1 MLLEQLAHAQEIVIF
16 QRVIGQVHVC
26 GVEVL
31 PIGQRLGLRA
41 LGLALRALGLA
52 LCLLTEAPGANG
64 LPGAGH
70 DAQNQRQRHKRRC
83 GEGEPVPLSQF
94 LDPVKRA
101 RRTRDHR
108 LVIEVPLNVGGQTVG
123 RFVSARAILFQTLHH
138 DPVQVA
144 AHQVNQP
151 GRFRVPMFG
160 HRR

>member
-1 MLLEQLAHAQEIVIF
+1 MLLEQLAHAREIVIF
-16 QRVIGQVHVC
+16 QRVIGQIHVC

-41 LGLALRALGLA
+41 LGLALR
-52 LCLLTEAPGANG
+52 LLTEARGANG

-70 DAQNQRQRHKRRC
+70 DAQNQRQRHERRC
-83 GEGEPVPLSQF
+83 GEGEPVPPNQF

>member
-16 QRVIGQVHVC
+16 QRVIGQIHVC

-41 LGLALRALGLA
+41 LGLALR
-52 LCLLTEAPGANG
+52 LLTEARGANG

-70 DAQNQRQRHKRRC
+70 DAQHQRQRHERRC
-83 GEGEPVPLSQF
+83 GEDEPVPLSQF